1 MWDQFIFPC
10 STVQL
15 SLFVWFVYLPGTDDD
30 HNNSNSNSNNNNNDD
45 SNNSNTSNNNNIISN
60 SSKNNIVRQHNNI
73 TSPSFWYMC
82 YSNMVVCICFC
93 NASVFHD
100 DINIHAHCFRYHRL
114 PRQKKQPPPRSEQ
127 FRFLFKGSN
136 TDFFYAFINPFVYHF
151 FGIFQLIWTPFCSLL
166 PPVIFPWPFPRWRL
180 IHRLRRCWTMA
191 RCCLAFHS
199 CLAVGKVSNGDRGAD
214 VAGLARNLH
223 EMGKKWNEHL
233 KMLKRK
239 SNLFGNWG
247 VSCGI
252 SRVHMWRSK
261 WITMNWSAG
270 IVYCPSC
277 ALYAGFI
284 HPAFLCIDSSSKL
297 ALT

>member
-1 MWDQFIFPC
+1 MCPHPVCYMQVVYRGSFMICGINSF
-10 STVQL
+10 SHVQL
-15 SLFVWFVYLPGTDDD
+15 SLFVWFVYLPGTEDDD
-30 HNNSNSNSNNNNNDD
+30 HNN
-45 SNNSNTSNNNNIISN
+45 NNNNIISN
-60 SSKNNIVRQHNNI
+60 SSKNNIVRQHNDI

-82 YSNMVVCICFC
+82 YSNMVVCMCFC

-127 FRFLFKGSN
+127 FRFLFTGSS

-151 FGIFQLIWTPFCSLL
+151 FRHISTNLNSLL
-166 PPVIFPWPFPRWRL
+166 FPASTGDFPMAVSQVAPDPPPPEMLDDGTVLLGFPQLPGRGEGVERSWCGW
-180 IHRLRRCWTMA
+180 
-191 RCCLAFHS
+191 
-199 CLAVGKVSNGDRGAD
+199 VGTKPSWN
-214 VAGLARNLH
+214 
-223 EMGKKWNEHL
+223 GKKNEHL
-233 KMLKRK
+233 NILKRK
-239 SNLFGNWG
+239 SNLFGNCG